1 MTSKKTLKKWFSNFM
16 KPAQEHF
23 YAWIDSFWHKDE
35 KIPMDSIEGLE
46 RIVEGTASA
55 GQLLNHL
62 SDTNAHRALFDK
74 KVDKEEGK
82 GLSSED
88 FTAELKQKLDN
99 LQPTN
104 LQPLQEKITAIE
116 NTLAVDDTD
125 LDTLQEIITQVKA
138 NKNLEQLL
146 AGKVDKEVGK
156 GLSTNDFTTE
166 LKEKLEKLGLFEYKQ
181 FPDKFGQ
188 GDEVKKYYLRVGGEI
203 DISALPYGSAIEIYN
218 FANRPCEI
226 KVDNFFGD
234 LPFIGSKGSK
244 VLLKKTNDGT
254 VFIEQF
260 NRKMFFE
267 NFSKSKLDYYRKIE
281 FNVPKDV
288 TVNINR
294 NDGYG
299 YVYKAVPLAGVKSE
313 SVISFFFEQK
323 LAVEKRTISLNYV
336 GSYLDSIIFASS
348 EDGGGDIFK
357 CSLNYDFDGNGTV
370 EVPIPIGSNYKF
382 NYALLLFRVFG
393 TPENFETGEGSVELV
408 FNAPKVTVKN

>member
-146 AGKVDKEVGK
+146 ARKVDKEDGK
-156 GLSTNDFTTE
+156 GLFTNDFTTE

-181 FPDKFGQ
+181 FPNKFGQ
-188 GDEVKKYYLRVGGEI
+188 GDEVKKYYLRDGGEI

-267 NFSKSKLDYYRKIE
+267 NFSKSKLDYYGKIE
-281 FNVPKDV
+281 FNVPKYV

-323 LAVEKRTISLNYV
+323 LAVEKRTISLTYN

-357 CSLNYDFDGNGTV
+357 CSLNYNFDGNGTV
-370 EVPIPIGSNYKF
+370 EVPISIGSNYKF

-393 TPENFETGEGSVELV
+393 TPENLETGEGSVELV